1 MLPSTN
7 MYLSTQQS
15 CMSPSSTQNL
25 FITVCTIT
33 GTNLCSFNTP
43 NRELLGQTPRPDPL
57 LLLVRPID
65 RVPPPTPTLLTHQHF
80 NQRAVRGSPCKLLH
94 MFISSVTESKSDL
107 NTRRPHRRGKV
118 ARMSTYAG
126 WGAEDGKTFVR
137 SPSHI
142 SEPRKWFRRK
152 STTEVGLANRIK
164 LFSSTQSSII
174 QFPSPCLPW
183 DWVVLRRRRRSRRA
197 QSCLQRTCAW
207 V

>member
-1 MLPSTN
+1 
-7 MYLSTQQS
+7 MYLSTQAVLYVPFFYPKSIYKRMHNYWHQS
-15 CMSPSSTQNL
+15 VLLQHTQQR
-25 FITVCTIT
+25 IIR
-33 GTNLCSFNTP
+33 TN
-43 NRELLGQTPRPDPL
+43 PRPDPL

-142 SEPRKWFRRK
+142 SEPRK
-152 STTEVGLANRIK
+152 
-164 LFSSTQSSII
+164 
-174 QFPSPCLPW
+174 
-183 DWVVLRRRRRSRRA
+183 
-197 QSCLQRTCAW
+197 
-207 V
+207 